1 MATPASYTLRE
12 GEFPV
17 ELEKTPIHAEV
28 DQKMD
33 DDSADEGDVLLDL
46 QGEPSHAE
54 ARVKT
59 LREGEVPVEVEKTP
73 IHAEVDQKMD
83 GDSADEGDALLDLQ
97 GGPSHAEARVETSRD
112 TSGGVDDRSHGE
124 PEPPSQPETHK
135 KVDFV
140 LVYETFTSQDN
151 EAEDVEGQKTARD
164 DKAILR
170 ETFEQNLEDAGLRRI
185 GSQKAKPSPVSS
197 LTLLFL

>member
-12 GEFPV
+12 GEVPV

-33 DDSADEGDVLLDL
+33 DDPADEGDV
-46 QGEPSHAE
+46 
-54 ARVKT
+54 
-59 LREGEVPVEVEKTP
+59 
-73 IHAEVDQKMD
+73 
-83 GDSADEGDALLDLQ
+83 LLDLQ
-97 GGPSHAEARVETSRD
+97 GGPSHAEARVETSSD

-124 PEPPSQPETHK
+124 PEPPSQAETHK

-140 LVYETFTSQDN
+140 LVYETFSWQDN

-170 ETFEQNLEDAGLRRI
+170 ETFEQNLQDAGLHRI
-185 GSQKAKPSPVSS
+185 GSEKAKPSPVSS